1 MIKLNNDSKLLVMSN
16 EIDNL
21 DRMLECAIREK
32 WAVEHMKEL
41 DRREKIRRRRYV
53 RSWAF
58 GVAASFAIV
67 IGIDAK
73 LSHDARTAGYT
84 FDPTFGQMGG
94 SEITALMQERNIDE
108 AVRQID
114 IARVRIDKEIADPA
128 SSDPDYLL
136 QLESDRQELD
146 LLDAVCL
153 MREGK
158 YFKARKA
165 LKAIVEEG
173 GAYKAE
179 AQKLLGEL

>member
-1 MIKLNNDSKLLVMSN
+1 MSN
-16 EIDNL
+16 EIENL

-58 GVAASFAIV
+58 SVAASLTVVF
-67 IGIDAK
+67 GIDAK
-73 LSHDARTAGYT
+73 LGHNARRAGYA
-84 FDPTFGQMGG
+84 FDPNFGQMGG
-94 SEITALMQERNIDE
+94 SEITALMQEKKIDE
-108 AVRQID
+108 AVTQID
-114 IARVRIDKEIADPA
+114 LARVRIDKEIAEPS

-146 LLDAVCL
+146 LLEAVCL

-165 LKAIVEEG
+165 LKAILEEG

-179 AQKLLGEL
+179 AQKLLEEL